1 MPRLLIIL
9 CFYIILFS
17 QCRNDQYQSPDVS
30 AIELNGSLIRFDQA
44 LSRLDT
50 AQIDQSLSAFWPK
63 YQKFNEIYFKNILGI
78 NSDSIPIIA
87 DITKNLITHST
98 NLYIQN
104 IVDSIYPGLE
114 VFEPLRQ
121 SLKLLKHY
129 LPGWEDPNI
138 YTFISEFGLA
148 NFIFNDEERDGLG
161 IGLDFFLGDRIPY
174 KQIDPSNPSFSEYLT
189 RTFNKEHLIT
199 KTLRT
204 IMDDLIKSPN
214 QNQILD
220 PMIHEGKILYTISKL
235 VPIAPDSIIH
245 EYTDHQMKWCN
256 ENEFEIWAFLIEE
269 NILYS
274 NDFRK
279 YNKLINPSPTS
290 PGMPKE
296 SPGRTANFSGFKIVS
311 AYMDETNVSWQTLFE
326 TDAKT
331 ILSKS
336 KYKPKRKA

>member
-9 CFYIILFS
+9 CCYLIFFS
-17 QCRNDQYQSPDVS
+17 QCKNDQNQSPDVS
-30 AIELNGSLIRFDQA
+30 TIELNGDVIRFDQA
-44 LSRLDT
+44 LSHLDT
-50 AQIDQSLSAFWPK
+50 TQIVQSLLEFWPK
-63 YQKFNEIYFKNILGI
+63 HQRFNDIYFKNILGI

-87 DITKNLITHST
+87 EITKNLITHST
-98 NLYIQN
+98 NQYIQQ

-114 VFEPLRQ
+114 VFEPLKQ

-129 LPGWEDPNI
+129 LPGWKDPNI

-148 NFIFNDEERDGLG
+148 NFIFNDGERDGLG
-161 IGLDFFLGDRIPY
+161 VGLDFFLGNRIPY
-174 KQIDPSNPSFSEYLT
+174 KQIDPSNPSFSEYLA
-189 RTFNKEHLIT
+189 RTFNKEHLTT
-199 KTLRT
+199 KALRT
-204 IMDDLIKSPN
+204 ILDDIVKAPT

-220 PMIHEGKILYTISKL
+220 PMIHEGKILYAISKL
-235 VPIAPDSIIH
+235 VPDTPDSIIH
-245 EYTDHQMKWCN
+245 EYTDRQMLWCE
-256 ENEFEIWAFLIEE
+256 ENEYEIWAFLIEE

-296 SPGRTANFSGFKIVS
+296 SPGRTANYCGFQIVS
-311 AYMDETNVSWQTLFE
+311 AYMDQTKVPWHTLFE